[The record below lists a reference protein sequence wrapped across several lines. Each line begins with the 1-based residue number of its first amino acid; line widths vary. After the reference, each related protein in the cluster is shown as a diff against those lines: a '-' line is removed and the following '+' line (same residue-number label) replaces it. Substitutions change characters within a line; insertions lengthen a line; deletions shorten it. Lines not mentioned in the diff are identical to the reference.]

1 MLSRQSGTMLVQ
13 LERIFSLSLSGANHL
28 IAAEDFFTPHVHNCL
43 FSTLQLCWLEQ
54 CLLFFA
60 VHHEKFFF
68 FVRLTLIT
76 SLVHSQALLTFS
88 MNFPRS
94 VLENRTQRF
103 LKTLPYFITIKSL
116 VLVEQFS
123 RACCYI
129 KLNIKQQCICIICLL
144 TRRLNLQQAILET
157 TPGGFR

>member
-1 MLSRQSGTMLVQ
+1 MKQVDNLVLISGVTWTRNAESIKRNDVSVV
-13 LERIFSLSLSGANHL
+13 RKNIPFVFVRRKSFDRSPGFFYPSCAPLSLFYLVAL
-28 IAAEDFFTPHVHNCL
+28 LVITMFTFFCHSSWKV
-43 FSTLQLCWLEQ
+43 
-54 CLLFFA
+54 
-60 VHHEKFFF
+60 FFF

-94 VLENRTQRF
+94 ILESRTQRF
-103 LKTLPYFITIKSL
+103 LKTLPYFKTIKSL

-129 KLNIKQQCICIICLL
+129 KLNIK
-144 TRRLNLQQAILET
+144 
-157 TPGGFR
+157 

>member
-1 MLSRQSGTMLVQ
+1 MKQVDNLVLISGVTWTRNAKSIKRKDVSVVRKNILFV
-13 LERIFSLSLSGANHL
+13 LSGANHL
-28 IAAEDFFTPHVHNCL
+28 IAAEEFFYPSCAPLSL
-43 FSTLQLCWLEQ
+43 FYLVA
-54 CLLFFA
+54 LLVRTMFTFFCHSSWK
-60 VHHEKFFF
+60 VFF

-76 SLVHSQALLTFS
+76 SSVHSQALLTFL

-94 VLENRTQRF
+94 ILENRTQRF

-129 KLNIKQQCICIICLL
+129 KLNIK
-144 TRRLNLQQAILET
+144 
-157 TPGGFR
+157 